1 MCIASASLLRPYSS
15 GFVDPMPGG
24 TFWQLKTRVM
34 THLASTARRLL
45 KLSLFPPRPASL
57 VAKGQHTATADATG
71 HSRFQ
76 QPADDSLAL
85 QTKVAQLEAQ
95 VRRRSAEFAPA
106 GQTPSPV
113 CSPQPSH
120 GRSSSLPAAQ
130 VNTHMD
136 IIVQLKQMNTRWYSR
151 LTF

>member
-1 MCIASASLLRPYSS
+1 MA
-15 GFVDPMPGG
+15 D
-24 TFWQLKTRVM
+24 
-34 THLASTARRLL
+34 LASTARKLL
-45 KLSLFPPRPASL
+45 KLSLFPPRL
-57 VAKGQHTATADATG
+57 VAKGQHTATTDATG

-76 QPADDSLAL
+76 QPADDSHAL